1 MSRVLNVYVPP
12 NAFYEMF
19 FLLTRGYPRS
29 EALELVKRRYK
40 LARPEAILLSRCI
53 HPKHVSNS
61 IQSKLVVVANIKG
74 RNLAID
80 GFNQLTTI
88 YAAVIGAP
96 VFVCSDGL
104 TRDALLAGP
113 RLVVENIDT
122 LTPVLTTL
130 FGMIRPRETVIVFDS
145 QPSRSGETA
154 SLLRRRLENYNVAV
168 EVSKT
173 ADKRIIEYASSGY
186 VVASSDIAITTNT
199 SINAVFDLA
208 GFAIKELLPGAK
220 VNNIPRL
227 LGELH
232 MRWCGGAAGEGPV
245 A

>member
-1 MSRVLNVYVPP
+1 MSITLNVDVPP
-12 NAFYEMF
+12 GAFYDMF

-29 EALELVKRRYK
+29 EALELVKRRYR
-40 LARPEAILLSRCI
+40 LARPEAILLFRCV
-53 HPKHVSNS
+53 HSKHVSDS
-61 IQSKLVVVANIKG
+61 IRSKLVAAADLEG
-74 RNLAID
+74 RDLVID

-88 YAAVIGAP
+88 YAAVIGAS

-113 RLVVENIDT
+113 RLVVENID
-122 LTPVLTTL
+122 VLIPIL
-130 FGMIRPRETVIVFDS
+130 AALLGMIRPRKTVVVLDS

-154 SLLRRRLENYNVAV
+154 SLLRRRLKDHSVVV

-186 VVASSDIAITTNT
+186 VVASSDIAITIST

-208 GFAIKELLPGAK
+208 GFAIKELVPGAK